1 MSAPG
6 AHRRALLTWLAVY
19 PVITAVL
26 AVLGP
31 ALAGL
36 PLPLRS
42 LVLTALV
49 VPAVVYV
56 VLPGYARLGLAVA
69 GRWPR
74 PAGPPGPGAPTAP
87 AHRSQWNRT

>member
-49 VPAVVYV
+49 VPVVVYL
-56 VLPGYARLGLAVA
+56 VLPCYARLGLAVA
-69 GRWPR
+69 GRGRGHRGRASR
-74 PAGPPGPGAPTAP
+74 PLLH
-87 AHRSQWNRT
+87 HRSPSNRT